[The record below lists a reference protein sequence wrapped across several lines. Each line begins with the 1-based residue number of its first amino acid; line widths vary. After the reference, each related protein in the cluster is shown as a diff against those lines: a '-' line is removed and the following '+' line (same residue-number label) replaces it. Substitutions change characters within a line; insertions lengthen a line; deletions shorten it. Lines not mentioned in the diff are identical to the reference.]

1 MKTNHHNIHSEYRGF
16 STRFLMRLSSVEGG
30 FAQVHQ
36 ILTSGIFL
44 TVLALSMGAQLWHL
58 GLLAAV
64 PHLTQVF
71 QLIGAY
77 LVEAT
82 GRRKLIA
89 VLCASLSRS
98 LWILLPLLYFID
110 NPATAVKW
118 FLLLNVLASCMELMA
133 NNAWT
138 TWMADLIPERIRG
151 RYFGFRQGIL
161 ARVTIGAS
169 LIGGIWLEWG
179 GGALGQ
185 PAALTVI
192 LALAAL
198 GGIISV
204 VLLNRQPDIP
214 RPPERVAPKVKEL
227 LLSPVRNTQFRRA
240 LEFFL
245 LWNVAIGFTAAFFN
259 VHMIQQLQM
268 SFITIGIFQSL
279 KPSIGIFL
287 FKRWGR
293 ILDQFQVRSVLLVTG
308 IMIATLPLIWLL
320 PTRGHI
326 GWLWVVALIS
336 GLAWTGFTLSV
347 YTYPMQLSPRI
358 GRSYYLAYFSI
369 ISGLGFIL
377 ASLAGGWVA
386 QNLADWKLLLGGR
399 TFMVFHLMF
408 VISAVIR
415 LISLTL
421 LFRLRDMRTPGTL
434 ALINHI
440 GGELWRMGAQGRP
453 FPRWIRRKSGSD
465 RVE

>member
-1 MKTNHHNIHSEYRGF
+1 M
-16 STRFLMRLSSVEGG
+16 
-30 FAQVHQ
+30 
-36 ILTSGIFL
+36 
-44 TVLALSMGAQLWHL
+44 
-58 GLLAAV
+58 
-64 PHLTQVF
+64 
-71 QLIGAY
+71 
-77 LVEAT
+77 
-82 GRRKLIA
+82 
-89 VLCASLSRS
+89 
-98 LWILLPLLYFID
+98 
-110 NPATAVKW
+110 
-118 FLLLNVLASCMELMA
+118 
-133 NNAWT
+133 
-138 TWMADLIPERIRG
+138 
-151 RYFGFRQGIL
+151 
-161 ARVTIGAS
+161 
-169 LIGGIWLEWG
+169 
-179 GGALGQ
+179 
-185 PAALTVI
+185 
-192 LALAAL
+192 
-198 GGIISV
+198 
-204 VLLNRQPDIP
+204 
-214 RPPERVAPKVKEL
+214 APKVKEL

-434 ALINHI
+434 ALINHMAD
-440 GGELWRMGAQGRP
+440 GSSRP
-453 FPRWIRRKSGSD
+453 ALPPVDTPEERFR
-465 RVE
+465 

>member
-71 QLIGAY
+71 QLFGAY